1 MNTCY
6 CDKPTLYLRKQGL
19 NSRAFVNLWIF
30 FIFFADWLVN
40 IPDASSTIQTRKTL
54 IQMNKTDVAYSL
66 QKNFE
71 SKLRFKMPP
80 KNCYFEI
87 FASSIYIKGCLGW
100 KIFPPKNLEKYGA
113 QNTHAPNFYLFFVLF
128 K

>member
-19 NSRAFVNLWIF
+19 NSRAFANLWVF
-30 FIFFADWLVN
+30 FIFFCRLTGEYSWCFKHDSN
-40 IPDASSTIQTRKTL
+40 KTL

-66 QKNFE
+66 QQNFE
-71 SKLRFKMPP
+71 SKLRFKMPQ

-87 FASSIYIKGCLGW
+87 FVSSIYVKGCLGW
-100 KIFPPKNLEKYGA
+100 KIFPPKNLEKIRMR
-113 QNTHAPNFYLFFVLF
+113 QIFFCLFYSSNIFQI
-128 K
+128 

>member
-19 NSRAFVNLWIF
+19 NSRAFVKLWVF
-30 FIFFADWLVN
+30 FIFFADWLMN

-66 QKNFE
+66 QQNFE
-71 SKLRFKMPP
+71 SRSRFKMPQ

-87 FASSIYIKGCLGW
+87 L
-100 KIFPPKNLEKYGA
+100 
-113 QNTHAPNFYLFFVLF
+113 
-128 K
+128 